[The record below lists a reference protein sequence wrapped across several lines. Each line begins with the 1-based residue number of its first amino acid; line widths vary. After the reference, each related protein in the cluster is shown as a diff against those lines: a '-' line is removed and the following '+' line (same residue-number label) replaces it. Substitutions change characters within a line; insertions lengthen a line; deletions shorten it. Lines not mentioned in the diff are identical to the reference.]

1 MDFRVAPQAESDLDE
16 IWYFLA
22 TQSSNRAKAG
32 SFTPRFLSHHNRN
45 RCQGRQKT
53 PPISA
58 ALPTLKL
65 LSRRCIHARPMPRH
79 QSRVNCSAIESG
91 SRPGP
96 DLSIRLLIVHL
107 GFSGHE
113 APCDRPRPDHAR
125 WRIV

>member
-53 PPISA
+53 PPHQSSA
-58 ALPTLKL
+58 ANAQVVVPQVH
-65 LSRRCIHARPMPRH
+65 SRATDAATPI
-79 QSRVNCSAIESG
+79 SRQ
-91 SRPGP
+91 
-96 DLSIRLLIVHL
+96 L
-107 GFSGHE
+107 F
-113 APCDRPRPDHAR
+113 CDRERFPTRTGS
-125 WRIV
+125 